1 MKKVV
6 MYLAVCFALL
16 GMVLPSFAQETSPEY
31 VDILSAVSTVREAYP
46 EGIIV
51 EVSFEE
57 TTTPICWLVE
67 VYDVALSDDSGEAE
81 DVTVCVDALTGSIAT
96 EWSYPETEEDD
107 ETVEDDVEV
116 DESDEDVEDDSES
129 VSDDV
134 MEYED
139 AFIEPTLTIEAAI
152 EAALRIYPAGLL
164 KQVTLFFDGQVWL
177 WSLEFDD
184 DLEVIVEDSDGDVL
198 DYGYDLDYD
207 LDEDEYEGDDDSS
220 YEDEYEGD
228 DGSSDEDEYE
238 GDDSSSDEDEYEGDD
253 SSSDDEEEDDEDDSD
268 NDDEEDDDGD
278 NDDEEE
284 DND

>member
-6 MYLAVCFALL
+6 MYLALCFALL
-16 GMVLPSFAQETSPEY
+16 GMVLPSFAQETSPAY

-81 DVTVCVDALTGSIAT
+81 DVNVCVDALTGSIAT

-129 VSDDV
+129 ISDDV
-134 MEYED
+134 MEDED

-164 KQVTLFFDGQVWL
+164 KEVSLFFDGQIWF

-207 LDEDEYEGDDDSS
+207 EYEGDDVAGYDDEYEGDDDAS
-220 YEDEYEGD
+220 YDDEYEGD
-228 DGSSDEDEYE
+228 DNASYDDEYE
-238 GDDSSSDEDEYEGDD
+238 DDDDSGH
-253 SSSDDEEEDDEDDSD
+253 DDEEEDDDDSGHDDEEDEDDSD
-268 NDDEEDDDGD
+268 DDESDED
-278 NDDEEE
+278 
-284 DND
+284 